1 MRMLLML
8 LVALAP
14 AAALADTGTAERNS
28 VFELKVS
35 SFQPNVDAQF
45 STSPGPYEAVF
56 GNKSELLFQLG
67 YELHLVRTAGSLSLG
82 FTGGYWSVQGKAL
95 ADFALGDGGAVSSN
109 AGSDN
114 TTLQV
119 FPLTAQLSY
128 RFDLFADRFPIA
140 PVLRAGLDYYL
151 WRVLDGTDE
160 VTNFEPG
167 KEASGG
173 TYGFHVAA
181 GLHILLDF
189 FAQGMAA
196 NFQSN
201 AGVYNTFLTV
211 EYQLSQVDDF
221 GSNTSIRLGDETFVF
236 GLALEF

>member
-1 MRMLLML
+1 MRTLLTLLMI
-8 LVALAP
+8 LVP
-14 AAALADTGTAERNS
+14 ASALADTSTPARNS
-28 VFELKVS
+28 IFELKVG
-35 SFQPNVDAQF
+35 SFQPNVDDQF

-56 GNKSELLFQLG
+56 SNQSELMFQLG

-82 FTGGYWSVQGKAL
+82 FTGGYWSVEGTAL
-95 ADFALGDGGAVSSN
+95 NAFALNEGGSVSS
-109 AGSDN
+109 APGTDA
-114 TTLQV
+114 TTLQI

-128 RFDLFADRFPIA
+128 RFDLFADDFPLA
-140 PVLRAGLDYYL
+140 PILRVGLDYYL
-151 WRVLDGTDE
+151 WRVLDGADE
-160 VTNFEPG
+160 VTNFEAG
-167 KEASGG
+167 KEAAGG

-181 GLHILLDF
+181 GVHILLDF
-189 FAQGMAA
+189 FAQTMAA